1 MTETLTCPIL
11 KTGPFKDPVTIGSGI
26 TFERSAILDWFAK
39 ETEDQGPFA
48 EHRCPSTRKI
58 VEPSDIQPNVIV
70 KQIQEKHR
78 RDFKKDYPTKFS
90 TPLDSSSMPYVRT
103 PAIRLEEGE
112 SVGGVE
118 TRPCPTRQSALLD
131 PEAAGGWLLEAL
143 ACLVRRVLTPLFEAA

>member
-39 ETEDQGPFA
+39 ETEDQGAFA

-58 VEPSDIQPNVIV
+58 VEPVDIQPNVIV
-70 KQIQEKHR
+70 KQIQDKHR

-90 TPLDSSSMPYVRT
+90 TPLEISMPYSNT
-103 PAIRLEEGE
+103 TAIDLGEGE
-112 SVGGVE
+112 NVSGCDYIFGPQQFPPRLFDPFKYHRKGEGGGCF
-118 TRPCPTRQSALLD
+118 TFD
-131 PEAAGGWLLEAL
+131 
-143 ACLVRRVLTPLFEAA
+143 